1 MTTFGLH
8 WVRSALIRAS
18 ENHELIKKK
27 EKMKRMHSK
36 NFLYNLWVASQL
48 GDKNN
53 ETNPDPYPK
62 TGRTIEMKMKRN
74 RNKTV

>member
-1 MTTFGLH
+1 
-8 WVRSALIRAS
+8 
-18 ENHELIKKK
+18 
-27 EKMKRMHSK
+27 MKRMHSK